1 MQESIQLLIL
11 VSLITLAGFILVYCF
26 RLHYEVS
33 GIRTY
38 YKEKKMQWGNIIL
51 LLAAALLVKLI
62 FAAAYKGHGTD
73 MNCFYAWSDLI
84 FEHGIGKFYHLDT
97 FTDYPPGYMLILWV
111 VAAVR
116 KLS

>member
-38 YKEKKMQWGNIIL
+38 YK
-51 LLAAALLVKLI
+51 
-62 FAAAYKGHGTD
+62 
-73 MNCFYAWSDLI
+73 
-84 FEHGIGKFYHLDT
+84 
-97 FTDYPPGYMLILWV
+97 
-111 VAAVR
+111 
-116 KLS
+116 